1 MFRMFE
7 NVLENFFGSLY
18 GHVTDPPGGGPLL
31 WGWKKMHRFESWI
44 SPKVI
49 EIGLRYLWGIYI
61 NIISFFSH
69 NFHGR
74 NFYPLRNFDRK
85 PKIEGVRK
93 GEKSI
98 PEAKKSDFFAIS
110 KVIRTIWRETP
121 ELIYVHISSL
131 IEYEYRPNRPIYQN
145 SKIMIF
151 WPFFSLF
158 LHRKSA

>member
-1 MFRMFE
+1 
-7 NVLENFFGSLY
+7 
-18 GHVTDPPGGGPLL
+18 
-31 WGWKKMHRFESWI
+31 MHRFEIWI
-44 SPKVI
+44 SPKVTGV
-49 EIGLRYLWGIYI
+49 GLRYLWGIYI

-74 NFYPLRNFDRK
+74 NFYPRRNFDRK
-85 PKIEGVRK
+85 PTIEGGKK
-93 GEKSI
+93 GQKSI

-151 WPFFSLF
+151 WPFLAYFYTENQPKKFS
-158 LHRKSA
+158 KSNFWFFCILKVIFIGYDLLEYIKVMKNHF